1 MEILV
6 AVLVVAFIIWL
17 IKRQRPSA
25 AAPPPELTEDPVAQ
39 RRPMPPAEPE
49 QPTRDSVWITPA
61 EAESLLGHLSPGNEL
76 PLSIENGPG
85 GRLPTSPEGK
95 YFAPGNRQ
103 LTRLGVHWLNV
114 RGASHYQDE
123 RARVMIRPG
132 DRVILHRE
140 PENEYDPNAVAVQRE
155 GLTLGYINKG
165 LAKRLA
171 KRLDSGEA
179 IQAVALRLEPL
190 SILVSTP
197 EQLSQLDL

>member
-1 MEILV
+1 MEIIV

-17 IKRQRPSA
+17 IKRQRPGA
-25 AAPPPELTEDPVAQ
+25 ASTPPAQNENSVAELRPV
-39 RRPMPPAEPE
+39 PPAEPE

-61 EAESLLGHLSPGNEL
+61 EAETLLGNLSTGDEL
-76 PLSIENGPG
+76 PLTIENGPG
-85 GRLPTSPEGK
+85 GRLPTSPDGR

-103 LTRLGVHWLNV
+103 LTRLGVYWLNV

-123 RARVMIRPG
+123 RVRVMIRPG

-140 PENEYDPNAVAVQRE
+140 PENEYDPNAIAVQRE

-171 KRLDSGEA
+171 KRLDSGEE
-179 IQAVALRLEPL
+179 IHAVALRLEPL
-190 SILVSTP
+190 SVIVSTP
-197 EQLSQLDL
+197 GQLSQFDL